1 MHIITYFCIGIIF
14 IMAILMIF
22 VQRYIGL
29 LRILNNKYEYIYIDE
44 AGNELTSEQKR
55 QQDKIRKANK
65 INTNT

>member
-44 AGNELTSEQKR
+44 AGNELTPEQKR